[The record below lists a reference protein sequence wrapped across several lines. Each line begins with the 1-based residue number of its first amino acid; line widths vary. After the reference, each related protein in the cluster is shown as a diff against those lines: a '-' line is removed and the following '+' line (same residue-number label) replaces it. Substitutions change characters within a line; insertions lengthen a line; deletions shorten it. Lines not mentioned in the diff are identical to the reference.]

1 MIIAN
6 PIFDSV
12 FKFLMQDK
20 RIVKFFLGTL
30 LGKKIVK
37 VDFQPQEFA
46 FIDPAMITVRIYRFD
61 FSAEIQE
68 KDGTKT
74 NVLIELQKAPSYSHI
89 ERFRN
94 YLAQNYM
101 KHEVIE
107 IGKEKIKEFH
117 HIYALYI
124 LGKRMPDLPYSVVK
138 VNREYMDFDTDTTI
152 NSTNEFI
159 EKLQHDCMVVQIE
172 GMNIRVKKS
181 LRTLL
186 SIFEQTGFVDPEHK
200 NKEYTQVPEEEEM
213 KYLLAHLNKAASD
226 KTVQEQLKL
235 EQEAMETLQN
245 FEARIDL
252 AESNFKQA
260 KEQAEKERKQK
271 EEAKEQAEK
280 ERKQKEEALARENEA
295 KERENEERKQKEII
309 KKYYKGQSVESLSLE
324 YHKSIEDIKKII
336 E

>member
-12 FKFLMQDK
+12 FKYLMQDE

-37 VDFQPQEFA
+37 VVFKPQEFA
-46 FIDPAMITVRIYRFD
+46 FIDPALISVRIYRFD
-61 FSAEIQE
+61 FSAEILE
-68 KDGTKT
+68 RDGTKT
-74 NVLIELQKAPSYSHI
+74 NVLIELQKAPSFAHI

-101 KHEVIE
+101 KHEIVQ

-138 VNREYMDFDTDTTI
+138 INREYLDFDTDKPIECT
-152 NSTNEFI
+152 SEFI

-186 SIFEQTGFVDPEHK
+186 SIFEQTGFVDSDQK
-200 NKEYTQVPEEEEM
+200 QREYTQVPEEEEM

-245 FEARIDL
+245 FEARIDKAEANYKL
-252 AESNFKQA
+252 AKKQA
-260 KEQAEKERKQK
+260 DKERKEK
-271 EEAKEQAEK
+271 EEAK
-280 ERKQKEEALARENEA
+280 ARENEA
-295 KERENEERKQKEII
+295 KEQADKERKEKEEAKLNLQIV
-309 KKYYKGQSVESLSLE
+309 KEYFAGATVESLAKK
-324 YHKSIEDIKKII
+324 YDKSIEEIKKIV